1 MSLRT
6 YNKSQLAVLRAVK
19 DDLKYYLGKEI
30 GHDPQGDA
38 AALTELETRLADWLT
53 IGGGGAWLRSLPE
66 VQEESTNQPT
76 NKK

>member
-30 GHDPQGDA
+30 GHDPQDDA

-53 IGGGGAWLRSLPE
+53 VGGGGAWIRSLPE
-66 VQEESTNQPT
+66 VQEELT
-76 NKK
+76 K

>member
-30 GHDPQGDA
+30 GHDPRGDA
-38 AALTELETRLADWLT
+38 AALAELETRLADWLT
-53 IGGGGAWLRSLPE
+53 VGGGGAWIRSLPE
-66 VQEESTNQPT
+66 VQEELT
-76 NKK
+76 K